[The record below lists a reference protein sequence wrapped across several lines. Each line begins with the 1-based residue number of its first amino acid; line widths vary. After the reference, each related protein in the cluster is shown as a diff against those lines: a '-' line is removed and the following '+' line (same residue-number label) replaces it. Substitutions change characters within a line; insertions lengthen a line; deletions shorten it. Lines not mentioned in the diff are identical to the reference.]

1 MVWWCST
8 RASIPAPA
16 LAASS
21 VIPADRRPQIRGWGE
36 GIGTL
41 CRKSLIPKR
50 DTTSHENVAD
60 PITNDLRGYFQ
71 GNFVGNFVDSSPDR
85 GLVKDARTSF
95 RKDSSLRRFQRNC
108 PLPTVRRDHSIDK
121 GEAGTLTA

>member
-71 GNFVGNFVDSSPDR
+71 GNFVANFVDERRECWDFDKAVSDIMFSQKTSWDR
-85 GLVKDARTSF
+85 L
-95 RKDSSLRRFQRNC
+95 
-108 PLPTVRRDHSIDK
+108 
-121 GEAGTLTA
+121 

>member
-8 RASIPAPA
+8 KATLPAPA
-16 LAASS
+16 RAASS

-41 CRKSLIPKR
+41 RRKSLIPKR

-71 GNFVGNFVDSSPDR
+71 GNFLGNH
-85 GLVKDARTSF
+85 
-95 RKDSSLRRFQRNC
+95 SSLFRDTPSHENIRI
-108 PLPTVRRDHSIDK
+108 PLPTTYVAIFRVTLSRRRP
-121 GEAGTLTA
+121 GTCVAIAVSPT